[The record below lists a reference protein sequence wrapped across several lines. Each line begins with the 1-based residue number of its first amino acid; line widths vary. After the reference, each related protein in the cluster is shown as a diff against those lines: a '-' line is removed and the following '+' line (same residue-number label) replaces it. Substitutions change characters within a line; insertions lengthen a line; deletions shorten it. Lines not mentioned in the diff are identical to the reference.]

1 MPNWLQ
7 AFVWNAAEHFDPL
20 GSLARA
26 GYVVSEEDGRW
37 VVRLFLGETEVI
49 GGAEDGAVI
58 PTAFALDLDAVRRE
72 FERIDRFEWHGL
84 PAGSAPEQLRDDA
97 TVAVDGAVHG
107 QDLRLLISL
116 RPPNDMGPGLKRMAD
131 GSYQQA

>member
-26 GYVVSEEDGRW
+26 GYVASEEQGRW

-49 GGAEDGAVI
+49 GGPNDGAII
-58 PTAFALDLDAVRRE
+58 PTAFALDLEAVRRE
-72 FERIDRFEWHGL
+72 FERIDRIEWHGL
-84 PAGSAPEQLRDDA
+84 PAGSSSKQTRDEA
-97 TVAVDGAVHG
+97 TLAVDGAVHG
-107 QDLRLLISL
+107 RDLRLLISL
-116 RPPNDMGPGLKRMAD
+116 RAPADMGPGLKQMTD
-131 GSYQQA
+131 GSFQQP